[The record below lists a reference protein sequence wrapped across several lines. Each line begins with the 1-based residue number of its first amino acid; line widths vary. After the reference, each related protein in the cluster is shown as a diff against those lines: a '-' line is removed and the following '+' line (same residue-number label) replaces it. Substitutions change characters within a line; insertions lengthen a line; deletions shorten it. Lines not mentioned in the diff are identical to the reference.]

1 MAGAHGDNQNRR
13 CGTTLR
19 RRVPNE
25 MITILCNLFQ
35 PSAVFIE
42 FYCGNNSFSAFP
54 STKATLSTQQIGLT
68 GMA

>member
-1 MAGAHGDNQNRR
+1 
-13 CGTTLR
+13 
-19 RRVPNE
+19 

-35 PSAVFIE
+35 PFAGFIE

-54 STKATLSTQQIGLT
+54 STKATLSAQQTGLT